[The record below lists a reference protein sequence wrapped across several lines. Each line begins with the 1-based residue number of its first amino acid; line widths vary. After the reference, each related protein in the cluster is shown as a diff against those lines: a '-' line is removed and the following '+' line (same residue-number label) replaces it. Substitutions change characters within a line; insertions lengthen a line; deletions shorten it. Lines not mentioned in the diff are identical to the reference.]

1 MELHGQLD
9 MSETIAEDS
18 NIVGTSGAATI
29 DDQFHIPDRI
39 HSDAVPPNANDT
51 DGATAA
57 FGLQVPPDNQVN
69 CVSNDFAS
77 DTVFQ
82 GVTEPLID
90 NEKEVAVA
98 DREHAQVDTLDN
110 DRLQDVPSDLQRST
124 DEKGSTPDV
133 VLDSSGKA
141 YAQAADGMTQE
152 FNHFVHSDANLFEN
166 NEVPTSEITGVECNQ
181 DASGFLQPTEDEI
194 AVSAMGDNSGFQEN
208 NMGSLMDLDM
218 VNDYGLKEC
227 NVSPFRYI
235 QTFYML

>member
-29 DDQFHIPDRI
+29 DDPLHIPDRI
-39 HSDAVPPNANDT
+39 HSDTMPPNANDA
-51 DGATAA
+51 DGATTA

-98 DREHAQVDTLDN
+98 DREHAEVDTLDN

-133 VLDSSGKA
+133 VLDSSGKT

-208 NMGSLMDLDM
+208 MGSVMDLDM

-227 NVSPFRYI
+227 NVSPFRCFPSYI
-235 QTFYML
+235 QTF